1 VDGIFVATRS
11 ARRSNLL
18 DALTT
23 ATFIRYDTVDRW
35 PQVLGCATLID
46 ETVQVARPDL
56 DLGECVLSMVAE
68 AADVPYPGDQRA
80 GRSEAQQDTQKFAEA
95 AIAESKRQGL
105 LLAVRARWVALA
117 VIAVT
122 LPIINPNWDVIYY
135 IVMLGLFALIG
146 WAQLKVGKV
155 GRSQPELFLI
165 FCDLALMT
173 LLTVVPNPLSAENWP
188 LGMQFRFETFIYF
201 FVFLAT
207 ATLAY
212 SWRTVVA
219 MGFWTSAVWAVGV
232 GWVYLQPETHTELA
246 ERVRAAVGSD
256 VRMFDIINP
265 AAMIVAM
272 TLALAVRRSNALLIS
287 HAGIERER
295 TNLARYFSPN
305 VVEQLSGNDE
315 PLKQVRTQNVA
326 VLFADIVDFTAYTD
340 GRSPVEVIGTLRL
353 FHERMEREVFRH
365 GGTLDKYLGDG
376 LMATFGTPS
385 ASDSDAGNALRC
397 AQAMIRSIG
406 EFNRERENRGEPP
419 IRVSVGLH
427 YGEVVLGDI
436 GLNRLEF
443 AVIGT
448 AVNAASR
455 LETLTR
461 ELGCAIVVS
470 DDLVRQARA
479 EARSS
484 DTDFA
489 HLAAQ
494 PPRTIRGLEQ
504 PVGIWTCA
512 YINA

>member
-1 VDGIFVATRS
+1 
-11 ARRSNLL
+11 
-18 DALTT
+18 
-23 ATFIRYDTVDRW
+23 
-35 PQVLGCATLID
+35 
-46 ETVQVARPDL
+46 
-56 DLGECVLSMVAE
+56 LSVVAE
-68 AADVPYPGDQRA
+68 AADVPYPGGQRA
-80 GRSEAQQDTQKFAEA
+80 GRTDAQQDTQKFAEA
-95 AIAESKRQGL
+95 AIADSKRQGL

-165 FCDLALMT
+165 FCDLVLMT
-173 LLTVVPNPLSAENWP
+173 VLTVVPNPFSIENWP
-188 LGMQFRFETFIYF
+188 IGMQFRFETFIYF

-207 ATLAY
+207 GTLAY

-219 MGFWTSAVWAVGV
+219 MGFWTSAVWAIGV
-232 GWVYLQPETHTELA
+232 GWAYLQPETHAELS
-246 ERVRAAVGSD
+246 ERVRAAIGSD
-256 VRMFDIINP
+256 VRMFDIIDP
-265 AAMIVAM
+265 AAIGIRTRFQEITVFLIVAM

-295 TNLARYFSPN
+295 ANLARYFSPN

-340 GRSPVEVIGTLRL
+340 GRSPMEVIGTLRL

-397 AQAMIRSIG
+397 AQAMIASIG
-406 EFNRERENRGEPP
+406 EFNRERKNRGEPP
-419 IRVSVGLH
+419 IKISVGLH
-427 YGEVVLGDI
+427 YGQVVLGDI

-448 AVNAASR
+448 TVNAASR
-455 LETLTR
+455 LESLTR
-461 ELGCAIVVS
+461 ELGCAMIAS

-479 EARSS
+479 EASSS
-484 DTDFA
+484 DADFA
-489 HLAAQ
+489 LLAAQ

-512 YINA
+512 GINA

>member
-1 VDGIFVATRS
+1 LSTLAETADFT
-11 ARRSNLL
+11 NL
-18 DALTT
+18 
-23 ATFIRYDTVDRW
+23 R
-35 PQVLGCATLID
+35 
-46 ETVQVARPDL
+46 
-56 DLGECVLSMVAE
+56 GE
-68 AADVPYPGDQRA
+68 A
-80 GRSEAQQDTQKFAEA
+80 GRRTEAQQDTQKFAEA
-95 AIAESKRQGL
+95 AIADSKRQGL

-135 IVMLGLFALIG
+135 VVMLGFFALIG

-155 GRSQPELFLI
+155 GRSGPELFLI
-165 FCDLALMT
+165 FCDLALLT

-188 LGMQFRFETFIYF
+188 VGMQFRFETFIYF

-207 ATLAY
+207 GTLAY

-219 MGFWTSAVWAVGV
+219 MGFWTSAVWAIGV
-232 GWVYLQPETHTELA
+232 GWAYLQPETHADLA
-246 ERVRAAVGSD
+246 ERVRAAVGAD

-265 AAMIVAM
+265 AAIGIPARFQEITVFLIVAV

-295 TNLARYFSPN
+295 ANLARYFSPN

-385 ASDSDAGNALRC
+385 AGDSDAGNALRC
-397 AQAMIRSIG
+397 AQAMIRSIS
-406 EFNRERENRGEPP
+406 EFNRERQNRGEPP

-455 LETLTR
+455 LESLTR
-461 ELGCAIVVS
+461 ELGCAMIAS

-479 EARSS
+479 EASSS
-484 DTDFA
+484 DADFTLLVA
-489 HLAAQ
+489 K

-512 YINA
+512 NINP

>member
-1 VDGIFVATRS
+1 
-11 ARRSNLL
+11 
-18 DALTT
+18 
-23 ATFIRYDTVDRW
+23 
-35 PQVLGCATLID
+35 
-46 ETVQVARPDL
+46 
-56 DLGECVLSMVAE
+56 MAE
-68 AADVPYPGDQRA
+68 ATGIPYPGDRRA
-80 GRSEAQQDTQKFAEA
+80 GRTEAQQDTQKFAEA

-135 IVMLGLFALIG
+135 VVMLGLFAVIG
-146 WAQLKVGKV
+146 WAQLNVGKV
-155 GRSQPELFLI
+155 GRSVPELLLI
-165 FCDLALMT
+165 FCDLALIT
-173 LLTVVPNPLSAENWP
+173 LLTVLPNPLSAANWP
-188 LGMQFRFETFIYF
+188 IGMQFRFETFIYF

-219 MGFWTSAVWAVGV
+219 MGFWTSAVWAIGV
-232 GWVYLQPETHTELA
+232 GWAYLQPATHAALS
-246 ERVRAAVGSD
+246 ERVRDAVGSD
-256 VRMFDIINP
+256 IRMFHVINP
-265 AAMIVAM
+265 TSIGIPERFQEIIVFLIVAM

-305 VVEQLSGNDE
+305 VVEQLSRNDE
-315 PLKQVRTQNVA
+315 PLKQIRTQNVA
-326 VLFADIVDFTAYTD
+326 VLFADIVGFTAYAD
-340 GRSPVEVIGTLRL
+340 GRSPIEVIGTLRL

-376 LMATFGTPS
+376 LMATFGTPF
-385 ASDSDAGNALRC
+385 ASDLDAGNALRC
-397 AQAMIRSIG
+397 AQAMIGSISELNLDRKNRS
-406 EFNRERENRGEPP
+406 EPP
-419 IRVSVGLH
+419 IRVSIGLH

-461 ELGCAIVVS
+461 ELGCALVAS
-470 DDLVRQARA
+470 DDLVQRART
-479 EARSS
+479 ETDSS
-484 DTDFA
+484 NADFM
-489 HLAAQ
+489 LLVEK
-494 PPRTIRGLEQ
+494 PPRTIRGLSSRSAS
-504 PVGIWTCA
+504 GRGTTSH
-512 YINA
+512 